1 MKMKIVIL
9 DGYTT
14 NPGDLSWDFLE
25 KFGTYTVYDR
35 TPEDKIVERA
45 KGCDVIITNKTPVR
59 AETIAQLPELKFIA
73 LLSTGYNVVDVD
85 FAAERGIPVSN
96 VPCYST
102 SAVAQLVFAFILEFT
117 NRVSLHSQAVHSGE
131 WNSCPNFCFWK
142 SPLTELQG
150 KTIGIIGYGKIGKA
164 VAKIAEAFDMNVLVS
179 SRSAT
184 VGESDGGVKFVG
196 VDELLKNADFVTLH
210 CPLTPQTDGMVNEEF
225 ISKMKKSAYLINT
238 SRGPVVD
245 ENALAA
251 ALKSGRLAGA
261 GIDVMSVEPPKTEN
275 PLFCCENCL
284 ITPHIAWAG
293 FETRERLIGI
303 VEENLRAFSQ
313 GEPIN
318 TVN

>member
-1 MKMKIVIL
+1 MKIVIL

-35 TPEDKIVERA
+35 TPEDKIIERA

-117 NRVSLHSQAVHSGE
+117 NRVSLHSEAVHSGE
-131 WNSCPNFCFWK
+131 WSSCPNFCFWK

-164 VAKIAEAFDMNVLVS
+164 VANIAEAFGMCVLAS
-179 SRSAT
+179 SRSAA
-184 VGESDGGVKFVG
+184 VGGCDGNVKFVT
-196 VDELLKNADFVTLH
+196 VDELLEKSDFVTLH
-210 CPLTPQTDGMVNEEF
+210 CPLTPQTTGMVNAEF
-225 ISKMKKSAYLINT
+225 ISRMKNSAYLINT

-261 GIDVMSVEPPKTEN
+261 GIDVMTVEPPKAEN
-275 PLFCCENCL
+275 PLFGCENCL

-293 FETRERLIGI
+293 FETRTRLIGI
-303 VEENLRAFSQ
+303 VEENLGAFAQ
-313 GEPIN
+313 GKPIN

>member
-1 MKMKIVIL
+1 MKIVIL

-14 NPGDLSWDFLE
+14 NPGDLSWDFLKE
-25 KFGTYTVYDR
+25 FGTYTVYDR
-35 TPEDKIVERA
+35 TPEDKIIERA
-45 KGCDVIITNKTPVR
+45 KDCDIIITNKTPVR
-59 AETIAQLPELKFIA
+59 AETIAQLPNLKFIA

-85 FAAERGIPVSN
+85 FAAKRGIPVSN

-117 NRVSLHSQAVHSGE
+117 NRVSLHSEAVHSGE
-131 WNSCPNFCFWK
+131 WSSCPNFCFWK

-164 VAKIAEAFDMNVLVS
+164 VARIAEAFDMNVLAS

-184 VGESDGGVKFVG
+184 VGESDGNVKFVT
-196 VDELLKNADFVTLH
+196 VDTLAKESDFITLH
-210 CPLTPQTDGMVNEEF
+210 CPLTEQTTGMVNEEF

-251 ALKSGRLAGA
+251 ALRSGRLAGA
-261 GIDVMSVEPPKTEN
+261 GIDVMGIEPPKCDN
-275 PLFCCENCL
+275 PLFERENCL

-293 FETRERLIGI
+293 FETRTRLVGI
-303 VEENLRAFSQ
+303 VEENLRAFAQ
-313 GEPIN
+313 GKPIN

>member
-1 MKMKIVIL
+1 MKIVIL

-14 NPGDLSWDFLE
+14 NPGDLSWDFLKE
-25 KFGTYTVYDR
+25 FGTYTVYDR
-35 TPEDKIVERA
+35 TPEDKIIERA
-45 KGCDVIITNKTPVR
+45 KDCDIIITNKTPVR
-59 AETIAQLPELKFIA
+59 AETIAQLPNLKFIA

-85 FAAERGIPVSN
+85 FAAKRGIPVSN

-102 SAVAQLVFAFILEFT
+102 SAVAQLVFAFIIEFT
-117 NRVSLHSQAVHSGE
+117 NRVSLHSEAVHSGE
-131 WNSCPNFCFWK
+131 WSSCPNFCFWK

-164 VAKIAEAFDMNVLVS
+164 VAKIADAFGMNMLAF

-184 VGESDGGVKFVG
+184 VGESDGNVKFVT
-196 VDELLKNADFVTLH
+196 VDTLAKESDFITLH
-210 CPLTPQTDGMVNEEF
+210 CPLTEQTTGMVNEEF

-251 ALKSGRLAGA
+251 ALRSGRLAGA
-261 GIDVMSVEPPKTEN
+261 GIDVMSIEPPKCDN
-275 PLFCCENCL
+275 PLFECENCL

-293 FETRERLIGI
+293 FETRTRLVGI
-303 VEENLRAFSQ
+303 VEENLRAFAQ
-313 GEPIN
+313 GKPIN